1 MGKRLFA
8 DTDEATERKLIEL
21 ARNTPLWKK
30 FRQVSDTRETTKKFA
45 MMGLRNRYPHAT
57 EKELK
62 KRLAAI
68 FLDREIVVQVY
79 GWDPE
84 KEGY

>member
-1 MGKRLFA
+1 MAKRLFE
-8 DTDEATERKLIEL
+8 DTDEAAEGRLIEL

-45 MMGLRNRYPHAT
+45 LMGLRRRYPQASD
-57 EKELK
+57 EELK
-62 KRLAAI
+62 KRLAAVL
-68 FLDREIVVQVY
+68 LDRELVIKVY

-84 KEGY
+84 EEGY

>member
-1 MGKRLFA
+1 MSKRLFD
-8 DTDEATERKLIEL
+8 DTDEATERRLIEL
-21 ARNTPLWKK
+21 ARNAPLWKK
-30 FRQVSDTRETTKKFA
+30 FQQVSDTRETTKKFA
-45 MMGLRNRYPHAT
+45 LLGLRRRYPQAT
-57 EKELK
+57 EGELK

-68 FLDREIVVQVY
+68 FLDRELVVKVY

>member
-1 MGKRLFA
+1 MAKRLFE
-8 DTDEATERKLIEL
+8 DTDEATERRLIEL

-30 FRQVSDTRETTKKFA
+30 FRQASDTRETTKKFA
-45 MMGLRNRYPHAT
+45 LMGLRQRYPQASG
-57 EKELK
+57 EELK
-62 KRLAAI
+62 KRLAALL
-68 FLDREIVVQVY
+68 LDRDIVIQVY